1 MGCRMSLKVHIL
13 DAHLD
18 KFKENMGAYSEE
30 QGERF
35 HQVYWTLNIVTKD
48 SITKTWWG
56 TTFGGLFEKAI
67 CSTLANLEK
76 LFISEP
82 FWVIFWTFLSESFC
96 LLTMQVLFLSHR
108 MNKNVKISLFCH
120 KYEIFLGCVHKIKV
134 CAECSRFSIGFEH
147 KQLKYNTWKSGT
159 NIALHS
165 VIVGCT

>member
-18 KFKENMGAYSEE
+18 KFKDNMAAYSEE

-76 LFISEP
+76 LFISET
-82 FWVIFWTFLSESFC
+82 FWVIFDC
-96 LLTMQVLFLSHR
+96 LFVYLPCKCCFLSHR

-120 KYEIFLGCVHKIKV
+120 NKYEIFLGCVHKIKV
-134 CAECSRFSIGFEH
+134 CAECSRFSIGFGH
-147 KQLKYNTWKSGT
+147 KQLKYNTWKPGT
-159 NIALHS
+159 NIVLHS

>member
-1 MGCRMSLKVHIL
+1 MGCRMSLKSISLTLIL
-13 DAHLD
+13 TNSRKTWELTQRSKASAFI
-18 KFKENMGAYSEE
+18 KI
-30 QGERF
+30 
-35 HQVYWTLNIVTKD
+35 YWTLNIVTKD

-82 FWVIFWTFLSESFC
+82 FWVIFDC
-96 LLTMQVLFLSHR
+96 LFVYLPCKCCFLSHR

-120 KYEIFLGCVHKIKV
+120 NKYEIFLGCVHKIKV
-134 CAECSRFSIGFEH
+134 CAECSRFSIGFGH
-147 KQLKYNTWKSGT
+147 KQLKYNTWKPGT
-159 NIALHS
+159 NSVLHS